1 MSKLDGLK
9 EGDRVRITFEGTVDN
24 FDSSLKVC
32 VCPDNQIGFS
42 WILSDLVTSS
52 PAFQIERIDPP
63 IIVGDFV
70 FDPAA
75 GSRATVVGEIIRNGS
90 RFLWLDGGASGFRT
104 RHEGALT
111 KVSDSE
117 RPF

>member
-42 WILSDLVTSS
+42 WILSELVTSS
-52 PAFQIERIDPP
+52 PAFQIERIEPP
-63 IIVGDFV
+63 LSVGDRVKDSDGDPGSIRAIDGDDFWV
-70 FDPAA
+70 FWDKA
-75 GSRATVVGEIIRNGS
+75 SRHLTCHRND
-90 RFLWLDGGASGFRT
+90 L
-104 RHEGALT
+104 
-111 KVSDSE
+111 E
-117 RPF
+117 RIA